1 MSIPNLC
8 IVARGAVAVAQP
20 EGPHTR
26 IALMNPLA
34 SAACAVASDTA
45 TVNAPVSRTRFI
57 TCLLSLTGI
66 SRRDRQDITRNTLW
80 RVGQEI
86 VCTASS
92 DGRRAEGRAQLETDE
107 LLFRGDGLRLRIP
120 YSSITDVRA
129 ADGVLEVD
137 HEGATSTFDLGDKA
151 ARWADRIKNPKT
163 VIDKLG
169 VKPGQR
175 VVLHGIET
183 DGFGGELTARG
194 AELVERGAD
203 HLFVAVETHDDLAG
217 LRALVPLIERDG
229 AVWTVRRKGR
239 KDLTESDVMAAG
251 KAAGLVDVKV
261 VHFSETHTAEKFV
274 IPVAD
279 R

>member
-1 MSIPNLC
+1 VPPFTGDIQ
-8 IVARGAVAVAQP
+8 A
-20 EGPHTR
+20 GPG
-26 IALMNPLA
+26 N
-34 SAACAVASDTA
+34 
-45 TVNAPVSRTRFI
+45 
-57 TCLLSLTGI
+57 
-66 SRRDRQDITRNTLW
+66 ITRNTLW

-107 LLFRGDGLRLRIP
+107 LLFRGEGLRLRIP
-120 YSSITDVRA
+120 YSSVADVRA
-129 ADGVLEVD
+129 AGGVLEVD
-137 HEGATSTFDLGDKA
+137 HDGATSTFELGDRA
-151 ARWADRIKNPKT
+151 VRWADRIKNPKT

-175 VVLHGIET
+175 VALRGMDA
-183 DGFGGELTARG
+183 DGFAGDLAARG
-194 AELVERGAD
+194 AELVEADAD
-203 HLFVAVETHDDLAG
+203 HLFVAVETQDDLA
-217 LRALVPLIERDG
+217 ALGDVVPLIARNG

-239 KDLTESDVMAAG
+239 KDLTEADVMAAG

-261 VHFSETHTAEKFV
+261 VRFSETHTAEKFV

>member
-1 MSIPNLC
+1 
-8 IVARGAVAVAQP
+8 
-20 EGPHTR
+20 
-26 IALMNPLA
+26 
-34 SAACAVASDTA
+34 
-45 TVNAPVSRTRFI
+45 
-57 TCLLSLTGI
+57 
-66 SRRDRQDITRNTLW
+66 
-80 RVGQEI
+80 VGQEI
-86 VCTASS
+86 ACTAAS
-92 DGRRAEGRAQLETDE
+92 DGRRVEGRAQLETDE

-120 YSSITDVRA
+120 YASMTAVRA

-137 HEGATSTFDLGDKA
+137 HEGATSTFELGDRA
-151 ARWADRIKNPKT
+151 VNWADRIRNPKT

-175 VVLHGIET
+175 VILRGMDA
-183 DGFGGELTARG
+183 DGFAGDLEARG
-194 AELVERGAD
+194 AALVTSGAD
-203 HLFVAVETHDDLAG
+203 HLFVAVETQADLAA
-217 LRALVPLIERDG
+217 LPSLVPLIERNG

-261 VHFSETHTAEKFV
+261 VRFSETHTAEKFV